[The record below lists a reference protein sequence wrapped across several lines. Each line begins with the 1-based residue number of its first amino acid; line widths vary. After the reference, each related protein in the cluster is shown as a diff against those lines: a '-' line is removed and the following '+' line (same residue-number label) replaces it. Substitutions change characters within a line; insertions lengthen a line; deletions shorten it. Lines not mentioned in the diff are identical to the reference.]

1 MRCIH
6 NIDLDY
12 WCYQCEADCMNPW
25 DNMIEEA
32 YRHNEAIR
40 KLDLPDGWDCDC
52 PICTGQDDDYSRD

>member
-32 YRHNEAIR
+32 YKHN
-40 KLDLPDGWDCDC
+40 DPDYVCSC
-52 PICTGQDDDYSRD
+52 PVCTGQDDDYSRD

>member
-32 YRHNEAIR
+32 YRHNEVI
-40 KLDLPDGWDCDC
+40 KDCDC
-52 PICTGQDDDYSRD
+52 PICTGQDDDYSGD